1 MRAWSSVADVTQ
13 RPDPPTTRHIDVI
26 VIGSDRRADAL
37 AAARSGK
44 RVMLVDPRAAIDDE
58 LRDAGIEIVRG
69 DVWIVEPSGRVGVLE
84 GGRTALVDAREVVG
98 AASPAASA
106 ADVPAWERPEH
117 ALRIPV
123 PISALA
129 TEERRPAPSVPAIDR
144 ARERIERDVAAG
156 LLSPFVL
163 SRFRRRAEELQFS
176 LSDADDDTAVRAVAD
191 LERELRMGARR

>member
-1 MRAWSSVADVTQ
+1 MTQ
-13 RPDPPTTRHIDVI
+13 RPDSPATGHIDVI
-26 VIGSDRRADAL
+26 VIGSGRRADAL

-44 RVMLVDPRAAIDDE
+44 QVMLVDPRAAIDDE
-58 LRDAGIEIVRG
+58 LRDAGIEVVRG
-69 DVWIVEPSGRVGVLE
+69 EVWIVEPSGRVGVLE

-98 AASPAASA
+98 TALPAAST

-117 ALRIPV
+117 ALRVPV

-129 TEERRPAPSVPAIDR
+129 TEERRAVPSVPAIDR
-144 ARERIERDVAAG
+144 ARQRIERDVGAG

-176 LSDADDDTAVRAVAD
+176 LGDADDDTAVSAVAD
-191 LERELRMGARR
+191 LERELRMGAQR

>member
-1 MRAWSSVADVTQ
+1 MADVTQ
-13 RPDPPTTRHIDVI
+13 RPDSPTTRHIDVI
-26 VIGSDRRADAL
+26 VIGGARRADAL

-58 LRDAGIEIVRG
+58 LRDAGIEVVRG
-69 DVWIVEPSGRVGVLE
+69 EVWIVEPSGRVGVLE

-98 AASPAASA
+98 AASPTSA

-117 ALRIPV
+117 ALRVPV

-129 TEERRPAPSVPAIDR
+129 TEERRAAPSVPAIDR
-144 ARERIERDVAAG
+144 ARQRIERDVAAG

-176 LSDADDDTAVRAVAD
+176 LGDADDDTAVRAVAD

>member
-1 MRAWSSVADVTQ
+1 MSATRDV
-13 RPDPPTTRHIDVI
+13 V
-26 VIGSDRRADAL
+26 VIGSDRRAGAL
-37 AAARSGK
+37 AKARSGK

-58 LRDAGIEIVRG
+58 LRDAGIEVVRG
-69 DVWIVEPSGRVGVLE
+69 DVWIVESSGRVGVLE
-84 GGRTALVDAREVVG
+84 GGRTALVIASEVVG

-106 ADVPAWERPEH
+106 SDVPAWERPED
-117 ALRIPV
+117 ALRVPV

-129 TEERRPAPSVPAIDR
+129 TEERRAAPTVPAIDR
-144 ARERIERDVAAG
+144 GRQRIERDVAAG

-176 LSDADDDTAVRAVAD
+176 LGDADDDTALSAVAE

>member
-1 MRAWSSVADVTQ
+1 VALVSSSLLGVTQ
-13 RPDPPTTRHIDVI
+13 RPDSPTTRHIDVI
-26 VIGSDRRADAL
+26 AIGGDQRADAL

-58 LRDAGIEIVRG
+58 LRDAGIEVVRG

-98 AASPAASA
+98 AASPASA

-117 ALRIPV
+117 ALRVPV

-129 TEERRPAPSVPAIDR
+129 TEERRAGPSVPAIDR
-144 ARERIERDVAAG
+144 ARERIERDVGAG

-176 LSDADDDTAVRAVAD
+176 LGDADDATADRAVAE